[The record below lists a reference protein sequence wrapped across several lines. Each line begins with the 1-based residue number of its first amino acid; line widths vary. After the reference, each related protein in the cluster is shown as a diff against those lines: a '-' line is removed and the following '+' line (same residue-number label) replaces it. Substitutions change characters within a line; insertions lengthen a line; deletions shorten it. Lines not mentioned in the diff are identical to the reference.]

1 MRTIIFLFITFLTI
15 QVFAQKSGDKTNQ
28 SKPISTKDENRVVF
42 IGDSITDFWDEQKF
56 GGFFPGKPY
65 INRGVSGQTTQH
77 ILTRFQQ
84 DVIDLKPKVVVILA
98 GTNDIYAGSTL
109 EQTGANIS
117 AMAEMAKANKI
128 KVVISSV
135 LPISDTV
142 KGENGEF
149 INNTNLRS
157 PDKILAMNKW
167 LKNYAAKEGFTY
179 LDYYGAMADKKGF
192 VKDGTTYDGL
202 HPNANGYKI
211 MNPLAEKA
219 IKQALKSKK

>member
-1 MRTIIFLFITFLTI
+1 MKTIIFLFITLLTV
-15 QVFAQKSGDKTNQ
+15 QVFAQKSGDKTN
-28 SKPISTKDENRVVF
+28 STTDENRVVF
-42 IGDSITDFWDEQKF
+42 IGDSITDFWDEQRF

-77 ILTRFQQ
+77 ILARFQQ
-84 DVIDLKPKVVVILA
+84 DVVDLKPKVVVILA
-98 GTNDIYAGSTL
+98 GTNDIYTGSTTL

-135 LPISDTV
+135 LPVSDTV
-142 KGENGEF
+142 KNESGEL
-149 INNTNLRS
+149 INNTNARPLS
-157 PDKILAMNKW
+157 KIVAMNKW
-167 LKNYAAKEGFTY
+167 LKSYAAKEGFTY

-202 HPNANGYKI
+202 HPNKNGYAI

>member
-1 MRTIIFLFITFLTI
+1 MKTIIFLFITLLTV
-15 QVFAQKSGDKTNQ
+15 QVFAQKSEDKTTSTVNQ
-28 SKPISTKDENRVVF
+28 NQVVF
-42 IGDSITDFWDEQKF
+42 IGDSITDFWDEQRF

-65 INRGVSGQTTQH
+65 INRGVTGQTTQH
-77 ILTRFQQ
+77 ILARFQQ

-109 EQTGANIS
+109 EQTSANIS
-117 AMAEMAKANKI
+117 AMADLAKANKI
-128 KVVISSV
+128 KVVISSI

-142 KGENGEF
+142 KGENGQF
-149 INNTNLRS
+149 ISNTNLRS
-157 PDKILAMNKW
+157 PSKIVAMNKW
-167 LKNYAAKEGFTY
+167 LKSYAAKEGFTY

-192 VKDGTTYDGL
+192 AKDGTTYDGL
-202 HPNANGYKI
+202 HPNKNGYAI

>member
-1 MRTIIFLFITFLTI
+1 MRTLIFLFITLLTV
-15 QVFAQKSGDKTNQ
+15 QVFAQKSGDKTN
-28 SKPISTKDENRVVF
+28 STANENQVVF
-42 IGDSITDFWDEQKF
+42 IGDSITDFWDEQRF

-77 ILTRFQQ
+77 ILARFQQ

-98 GTNDIYAGSTL
+98 GTNDIYTGSTTL

-135 LPISDTV
+135 LPVSDTV
-142 KGENGEF
+142 KNESGEL
-149 INNTNLRS
+149 INNTNARPLS
-157 PDKILAMNKW
+157 KITAMNKW
-167 LKNYAAKEGFTY
+167 LKSYAAKEGFTY
-179 LDYYGAMADKKGF
+179 LDYYSAMADKKGF

-202 HPNANGYKI
+202 HPNKNGYAI